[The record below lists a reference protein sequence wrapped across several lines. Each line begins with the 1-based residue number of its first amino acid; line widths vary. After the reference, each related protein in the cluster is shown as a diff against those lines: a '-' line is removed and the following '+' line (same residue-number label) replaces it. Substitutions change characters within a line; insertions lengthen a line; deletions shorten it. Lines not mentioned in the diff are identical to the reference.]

1 MSKRHPKIP
10 ADIDA
15 ELSPRAR
22 KFFGDMIDDYERRI
36 AELMKRVEELEAKLL
51 KMEAKLQKLT
61 PKNSSIPPSTLHP
74 HAKPAKPKNSK
85 ASGSGC
91 MAK

>member
-10 ADIDA
+10 AEIDA

-36 AELMKRVEELEAKLL
+36 AALMKRVEELEGATVG
-51 KMEAKLQKLT
+51 EVSA
-61 PKNSSIPPSTLHP
+61 
-74 HAKPAKPKNSK
+74 A
-85 ASGSGC
+85 ASAEIGTAMG
-91 MAK
+91 

>member
-15 ELSPRAR
+15 ELSPRAS

-36 AELMKRVEELEAKLL
+36 AE
-51 KMEAKLQKLT
+51 QT
-61 PKNSSIPPSTLHP
+61 
-74 HAKPAKPKNSK
+74 
-85 ASGSGC
+85 
-91 MAK
+91 